1 MINDLFEKYKLV
13 LFVGLMSI
21 LLSTILGLALFLKY
35 QDKKIVKLENE
46 LKTCILEKQNE
57 ETNNQTL
64 HNVITDLNNQTIK
77 DSIDY
82 EKRLKKF
89 KDEKDEI
96 LGINYKNVRS
106 DDCEDIKLILDD
118 IRTNGY

>member
-21 LLSTILGLALFLKY
+21 LLSTILGLSLFLKY

-64 HNVITDLNNQTIK
+64 HNVITDLNNQTLK

-82 EKRLKKF
+82 EERLKKF

-96 LGINYKNVRS
+96 LGINYKNIRS

-118 IRTNGY
+118 IRINGY

>member
-64 HNVITDLNNQTIK
+64 HNVITDLNNQTLK

>member
-21 LLSTILGLALFLKY
+21 LLSTILGLSLFLKY

-64 HNVITDLNNQTIK
+64 HNVITDLNNQTLK

>member
-13 LFVGLMSI
+13 LFVGLASI
-21 LLSTILGLALFLKY
+21 LLSTILGLSLFLKY

-64 HNVITDLNNQTIK
+64 HNVITDLNNQTLK

-118 IRTNGY
+118 IRINGY